1 MNPEAVWRAIKEQRP
16 DLQKK
21 AMDTRRKI
29 HDVAKDVITGTLNP

>member
-1 MNPEAVWRAIKEQRP
+1 MDEHGMTEAGSWRY
-16 DLQKK
+16 LQKK